1 MHRLHPNG
9 ACWGPMASA
18 SVGPRQA
25 VVSGEA
31 QCQNEIDTIPGIAS
45 LRPHLQTDLK
55 GSRTPVMLQD
65 RARPD
70 KAQRAAITR
79 FDQVKVMCQRR
90 TVAQL
95 VQRGTSPALLD
106 ILDGAA
112 TAGHAARLQLARGEM
127 TFGEFNQRAEA
138 IDANTRAAVERVQRQ
153 PTSPASANAR

>member
-1 MHRLHPNG
+1 
-9 ACWGPMASA
+9 MALYLTGCATQS
-18 SVGPRQA
+18 PRPA
-25 VVSGEA
+25 VVGGEA
-31 QCQNEIDTIPGIAS
+31 QCQSEIDAIPGIAS

-55 GSRTPVMLQD
+55 GSRTPAMLQD

-79 FDQVKVMCQRR
+79 FDQVKVVCQRR

-112 TAGHAARLQLARGEM
+112 TVGHAARLQLARGEM

-138 IDANTRAAVERVQRQ
+138 IDANTRAAVERLQHQ
-153 PTSPASANAR
+153 PASPAGTTSVGTSATAR